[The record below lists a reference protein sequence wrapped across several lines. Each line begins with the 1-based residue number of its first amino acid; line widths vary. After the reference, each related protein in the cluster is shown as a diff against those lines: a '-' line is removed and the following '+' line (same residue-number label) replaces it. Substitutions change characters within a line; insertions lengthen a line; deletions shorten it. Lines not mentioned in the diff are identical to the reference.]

1 MTLIN
6 QLEST
11 TRVSE
16 ERNKTLQQQTTDKYN
31 RFQVVTEKK
40 QECIQV
46 GRVPSA
52 AVAISG
58 GGVSDRG
65 GCLPN
70 GGWGCLPRREVCLR
84 GCQPGGCLPRWCITS
99 PSPVNRMTDRHV

>member
-40 QECIQV
+40 QECIPV

-65 GCLPN
+65 GVCPMGV
-70 GGWGCLPRREVCLR
+70 GGVCL
-84 GCQPGGCLPRWCITS
+84 GGVSAYEGVSLGGVCPGG
-99 PSPVNRMTDRHV
+99 V